1 MPETFIVFQSPR
13 SGKFVSDM
21 SNFIQE
27 TLENIGEMFQ
37 SPRSGKFVSDLIRSI
52 VNSWQIMKSFNPL
65 DRGNLYQ
72 IHTLCGYI
80 RKDQTLFQSP
90 RSGKFVSDSL
100 M

>member
-37 SPRSGKFVSDLIRSI
+37 SPRSGKFVSDTHSLWLYPQRS
-52 VNSWQIMKSFNPL
+52 
-65 DRGNLYQ
+65 D
-72 IHTLCGYI
+72 
-80 RKDQTLFQSP
+80 
-90 RSGKFVSDSL
+90 FVSIP
-100 M
+100 